1 MNRRIHNPV
10 LPDGPSG
17 GSLRRG
23 AGRSLAWLVLLPV
36 LLSACV
42 PGGPATVT
50 RAMAVSG
57 GSVVVAGPPG
67 YCIDRSVSRDK
78 PDGAFVLFGTC
89 AALSGSRAAGQPA
102 SPALL
107 TVSVSPGASD
117 GQTFAESLP
126 ALASFMRSV
135 PGRAALSRSGD
146 AAQVSVEDI
155 RIKGDVMFL
164 RVRDRS
170 AASDRPVEPE
180 YWRAILRVEEHIVT
194 LTALSPSERP
204 VAATERL
211 RALEALVRAMRA
223 ANKDGTTG

>member
-1 MNRRIHNPV
+1 MV
-10 LPDGPSG
+10 SF
-17 GSLRRG
+17 
-23 AGRSLAWLVLLPV
+23 AFLAV

-42 PGGPATVT
+42 TGGPATVT

-67 YCIDRSVSRDK
+67 YCIDRAVSRDK

-107 TVSVSPGASD
+107 TVSVSSGAPD
-117 GQTFAESLP
+117 GETFAESLP

-146 AAQVSVEDI
+146 AESVSVEDT

-170 AASDRPVEPE
+170 DASDRPVEPE
-180 YWRAILRVEEHIVT
+180 YWRAILRVEGHIVT
-194 LTALSPSERP
+194 LTALSPSEQP
-204 VAATERL
+204 VAATDRF

-223 ANKDGTTG
+223 ANKGSTAD